1 MSAWRGSAH
10 SQPTKKDF
18 ISFLIKTMNNFRVDQ
33 SGTLSWEFAGVAQ
46 DITKTNYEGWN
57 IEAVRET
64 YFMLKLQSLWCSAG
78 PGDGN
83 EDGDGIFRTWACTGG
98 GRWGEGT
105 ELACRLT
112 LLPWLAVP
120 TGIYL

>member
-64 YFMLKLQSLWCSAG
+64 YFMLNVPSSLVKKQKQKTKKLRVSPLLSLLS
-78 PGDGN
+78 
-83 EDGDGIFRTWACTGG
+83 I
-98 GRWGEGT
+98 
-105 ELACRLT
+105 
-112 LLPWLAVP
+112 
-120 TGIYL
+120 I